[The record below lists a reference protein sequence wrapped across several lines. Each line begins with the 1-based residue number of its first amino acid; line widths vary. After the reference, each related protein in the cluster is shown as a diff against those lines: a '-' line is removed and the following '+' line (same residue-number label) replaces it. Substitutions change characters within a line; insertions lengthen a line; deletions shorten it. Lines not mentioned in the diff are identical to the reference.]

1 MATTKPNYK
10 KLYKKY
16 HSSRKAKT
24 ERNIRNQNRRRAKR
38 AGTVHKGDGM
48 EIDHIKPLSK
58 GGSNNKSNLRIVSRK
73 TNRSKKDRPIPRS
86 KR

>member
-38 AGTVHKGDGM
+38 AGTVHKGDGK

-73 TNRSKKDRPIPRS
+73 TNRSKKDRPIPRR
-86 KR
+86 K